1 MSKEPSPIPASNI
14 FIDTEPLQHNL
25 TWDIDDQN
33 NASGLIIYRSFIQEE
48 GEIPNLLINSSN
60 GLPEQEEWQWEV
72 VHETTNID
80 TTFIDTV
87 NIFSDLTDSEL
98 KNIQELCKTRKYPKN
113 SMIILEEEMGDVV
126 FIVMSGTVKITRVN
140 DEGKEVILAMLGS
153 GEVFGEMAIL
163 DGESRSANAL
173 SQENC
178 EVITINREDFL
189 NLLKTN
195 NKVSLNLMTEFA
207 IRLRKSDQQI
217 EALSL
222 DDAEHRIGVSILN
235 LAEELGVIR
244 QGVVTVDNLP
254 YQQDIANM
262 AGTSRETVSRVMKIF
277 EDRGLITKAGH
288 KLSIP
293 DYAFFKRIFG

>member
-1 MSKEPSPIPASNI
+1 M
-14 FIDTEPLQHNL
+14 
-25 TWDIDDQN
+25 DIDFLK
-33 NASGLIIYRSFIQEE
+33 S
-48 GEIPNLLINSSN
+48 
-60 GLPEQEEWQWEV
+60 
-72 VHETTNID
+72 
-80 TTFIDTV
+80 V

-98 KNIQELCKTRKYPKN
+98 KSIQELCKTRKYPKN

-178 EVITINREDFL
+178 EVVTINREDFL

-277 EDRGLITKAGH
+277 EDRGLITKTGH

>member
-1 MSKEPSPIPASNI
+1 ME
-14 FIDTEPLQHNL
+14 IDFL
-25 TWDIDDQN
+25 
-33 NASGLIIYRSFIQEE
+33 S
-48 GEIPNLLINSSN
+48 
-60 GLPEQEEWQWEV
+60 
-72 VHETTNID
+72 
-80 TTFIDTV
+80 TV
-87 NIFSDLTDSEL
+87 NIFSDLSDSDL
-98 KNIQELCKTRKYPKN
+98 TKIKNTCQTRKYPKS

-126 FIVMSGTVKITRVN
+126 FIVQSGTVKITRVN

-173 SQENC
+173 AQENC
-178 EVITINREDFL
+178 EVVTINREDFL
-189 NLLKTN
+189 DIIKTN
-195 NKVSLNLMTEFA
+195 NKVALNLMTELA

-235 LAEELGVIR
+235 LAEEMGLIRKGSVVI
-244 QGVVTVDNLP
+244 DNLP

-262 AGTSRETVSRVMKIF
+262 AGTSRETVSRVMKSF
-277 EDRGLITKAGH
+277 EDRGLISKTGH

>member
-1 MSKEPSPIPASNI
+1 M
-14 FIDTEPLQHNL
+14 
-25 TWDIDDQN
+25 DIDFLK
-33 NASGLIIYRSFIQEE
+33 S
-48 GEIPNLLINSSN
+48 
-60 GLPEQEEWQWEV
+60 
-72 VHETTNID
+72 
-80 TTFIDTV
+80 V
-87 NIFSDLTDSEL
+87 NIFSDLSESEL
-98 KNIQELCKTRKYPKN
+98 NNIQEICKTRKYPKN

-178 EVITINREDFL
+178 EVVTINREDFL

-244 QGVVTVDNLP
+244 QGAVTVENLP

-262 AGTSRETVSRVMKIF
+262 AGTSRETVSRVMKTF
-277 EDRGLITKAGH
+277 EDRGLITKTGH

>member
-1 MSKEPSPIPASNI
+1 MDLD
-14 FIDTEPLQHNL
+14 FL
-25 TWDIDDQN
+25 
-33 NASGLIIYRSFIQEE
+33 
-48 GEIPNLLINSSN
+48 SS
-60 GLPEQEEWQWEV
+60 V
-72 VHETTNID
+72 S
-80 TTFIDTV
+80 
-87 NIFSDLTDSEL
+87 IFSDLSDSEL
-98 KNIQELCKTRKYPKN
+98 DNIKTLCQTRKYPKN

-173 SQENC
+173 AQEHC
-178 EVITINREDFL
+178 EVVTINREEFL
-189 NLLKTN
+189 NIIKTN
-195 NKVSLNLMTEFA
+195 NKVALNLMTEFA
-207 IRLRKSDQQI
+207 VRLRKSDQQI

-222 DDAEHRIGVSILN
+222 DDAEHRIGVSIIN
-235 LAEELGVIR
+235 LAEEMGVIR
-244 QGVVTVDNLP
+244 KGAVTVENLP

-277 EDRGLITKAGH
+277 EDRGLITKTGH

>member
-1 MSKEPSPIPASNI
+1 M
-14 FIDTEPLQHNL
+14 L
-25 TWDIDDQN
+25 DIDFLK
-33 NASGLIIYRSFIQEE
+33 S
-48 GEIPNLLINSSN
+48 
-60 GLPEQEEWQWEV
+60 
-72 VHETTNID
+72 
-80 TTFIDTV
+80 V
-87 NIFSDLTDSEL
+87 NIFSDLSDSEL
-98 KNIQELCKTRKYPKN
+98 KSIQELCKTRKYPKN

-178 EVITINREDFL
+178 EVVTINREDFL

-195 NKVSLNLMTEFA
+195 NKVALNLMTEFA

-277 EDRGLITKAGH
+277 EDRGLITKTGH

>member
-1 MSKEPSPIPASNI
+1 M
-14 FIDTEPLQHNL
+14 
-25 TWDIDDQN
+25 DIDF
-33 NASGLIIYRSFIQEE
+33 LRS
-48 GEIPNLLINSSN
+48 
-60 GLPEQEEWQWEV
+60 
-72 VHETTNID
+72 
-80 TTFIDTV
+80 V
-87 NIFSDLTDSEL
+87 NIFSDLSESEL
-98 KNIQELCKTRKYPKN
+98 NNIQELCKTRKYPKN

-178 EVITINREDFL
+178 EVVTINREDFL
-189 NLLKTN
+189 HLLKTN

-235 LAEELGVIR
+235 LAEEMGVIR
-244 QGVVTVDNLP
+244 HGVVTVENLP

-262 AGTSRETVSRVMKIF
+262 AGTSRETVSRVMKKF

>member
-1 MSKEPSPIPASNI
+1 MDLD
-14 FIDTEPLQHNL
+14 FL
-25 TWDIDDQN
+25 
-33 NASGLIIYRSFIQEE
+33 RS
-48 GEIPNLLINSSN
+48 
-60 GLPEQEEWQWEV
+60 
-72 VHETTNID
+72 
-80 TTFIDTV
+80 V
-87 NIFSDLTDSEL
+87 NIFSDLSESEL
-98 KNIQELCKTRKYPKN
+98 AGIQDICTTRKYPKN

-126 FIVMSGTVKITRVN
+126 FIVMTGTVKITRVN
-140 DEGKEVILAMLGS
+140 DEGKEVILAMLGA

-178 EVITINREDFL
+178 EVVTINREDFL
-189 NLLKTN
+189 NLLKIN
-195 NKVSLNLMTEFA
+195 NQVSLNLMTEFA

-244 QGVVTVDNLP
+244 YGAVTVENLP

-262 AGTSRETVSRVMKIF
+262 SGTSRETVSRVMKIF
-277 EDRGLITKAGH
+277 EDRGLITKSGH

>member
-1 MSKEPSPIPASNI
+1 MDLD
-14 FIDTEPLQHNL
+14 FL
-25 TWDIDDQN
+25 
-33 NASGLIIYRSFIQEE
+33 
-48 GEIPNLLINSSN
+48 SS
-60 GLPEQEEWQWEV
+60 V
-72 VHETTNID
+72 S
-80 TTFIDTV
+80 
-87 NIFSDLTDSEL
+87 IFSDLSDSEL
-98 KNIQELCKTRKYPKN
+98 DNIKTLCQTRKYPKN

-173 SQENC
+173 AQEHC
-178 EVITINREDFL
+178 EVVTINREEFL
-189 NLLKTN
+189 NIKKTN
-195 NKVSLNLMTEFA
+195 NKVALNLMTEFA
-207 IRLRKSDQQI
+207 VRLRKSDQQI

-235 LAEELGVIR
+235 LAEEMGVIR
-244 QGVVTVDNLP
+244 KGAVTVENLP

-277 EDRGLITKAGH
+277 EDRGLITKTGH

>member
-1 MSKEPSPIPASNI
+1 M
-14 FIDTEPLQHNL
+14 L
-25 TWDIDDQN
+25 DIDFLK
-33 NASGLIIYRSFIQEE
+33 S
-48 GEIPNLLINSSN
+48 
-60 GLPEQEEWQWEV
+60 
-72 VHETTNID
+72 
-80 TTFIDTV
+80 V
-87 NIFSDLTDSEL
+87 NIFSDLSDSEL
-98 KNIQELCKTRKYPKN
+98 KSIQELCKTRKYPKN

-178 EVITINREDFL
+178 EVVTINREDFL

-262 AGTSRETVSRVMKIF
+262 AGTSRETVSRVMKTF
-277 EDRGLITKAGH
+277 EDRGLITKTGH